1 MKIFLIFCYHILLG
15 LGQGFETVEHAKYC
29 VSDSPL
35 DTPYFVPFY
44 KTVRPALGCARAP
57 ENHEKTEVHV
67 VRLNQP
73 EDDVFLYVTGSNNQ
87 TELSLVLA
95 TPVPVTWHLTVSG
108 LAPAP
113 AILIS
118 DGSRVIDTATGLELP
133 VSAAILNNKII
144 TENLA
149 RAKFSHIH
157 TFTSITAANR
167 IFINLKKE
175 ETTSQHCDISQ
186 ESAIKSV
193 EAFFVQK
200 QNTFG
205 CYHTEA
211 AGLLPNDVHVIDL
224 KEKIVKRSTNEQS
237 GITDVVLELSP
248 DQSVQDLLPRNLT
261 LILKSDKPVRWIIK
275 SKGIKGQLI
284 IAAGNNEVV
293 NLSNN
298 PDQELDL
305 RKATIPDAFDSLIKE
320 VTSSYGLPLSY
331 IQFHKANL
339 LEMLIP
345 PRSKRELSSLY
356 EMDMPAYVR
365 DDDLFSHGT
374 EEEEDKIFLVAE
386 EIESVMTKECDEEHK
401 SVSVRV
407 PVEMITKYGIGSMTL
422 NDPSCVPA
430 KTESEWRLSS
440 HSTRCGSIALS
451 YGLSPMYRNNLN
463 IAFTEGPF
471 AGRKTKVPFICK
483 FKPGI
488 PGIPVRED
496 DYEDHYDEDP
506 YHEPDLEEEEEMYG
520 LKVQLLSEDDDEK
533 RATLLETRSDST
545 TAAVGDKIYVS
556 SHINAVPYLALA
568 MEQCWLTNTSK
579 VVTHASERDQTLV
592 TRGCPTSEA
601 ISLHWEKGSSNSA
614 FSFQI
619 TEELVGSDR
628 FWIQCRMGLCS
639 ATNAGARGNIHR
651 CVNPELDCVGE
662 HEHQESSLQQITI
675 RGPLHIIPV
684 TRNTLEKRQRPI
696 IQEKI
701 APGARGEPDDTDLST
716 QASHTLVEVPV
727 EVAVAIALAS
737 FIVGAMSTGVLWF
750 LHSKA
755 MQAKARRL
763 RQFEGQELQSML
775 GHREGQGGSRGQKHH
790 QHPHHHPEVEV
801 VDGTREN
808 PPGDLNCNTTD
819 CTVTPL
825 I

>member
-175 ETTSQHCDISQ
+175 ETTSQQCDISQ

-224 KEKIVKRSTNEQS
+224 KEKIVKRSTSEQS
-237 GITDVVLELSP
+237 GVTDVVLELSP

-430 KTESEWRLSS
+430 KTEAEWRLSS

-619 TEELVGSDR
+619 TEDLVGSDR